1 MIAAPSFMKGAI
13 LMAKTLR
20 DKLIPYTFVLP
31 ALLLL
36 ALFSLIPIFIALIIS
51 FTGLDITGLGDWS
64 QIKFIGLQN
73 YTQLFH
79 DSAFL
84 QSILNTGYYVI
95 IGVPLVILLSLT
107 VAILINF
114 GQNRFFRFMRLVFYT
129 PSITNTVAVAVV
141 WTYMYNPSM
150 GLLNNLFGKI
160 GLGPFPWL
168 SDPATAKMSL
178 IILAVW
184 KAIGLNMLIFLAAL
198 QGIPESLYEAAE
210 LDGAGW
216 WQQTRHITLPSLS
229 FSIFFVTV
237 TTLIGWFQFFDE
249 PFVMT
254 KGGPLNSTNSVAL
267 FVYQNGFQNS
277 NFGYAA
283 AGSFVMFTAI
293 IIATLVQFKLQKK
306 QQGI

>member
-1 MIAAPSFMKGAI
+1 MGKSIRNR
-13 LMAKTLR
+13 LM
-20 DKLIPYTFVLP
+20 PYTFVLP

-36 ALFSLIPIFIALIIS
+36 FLFSLIPILIALVIS
-51 FTGLDITGLGDWS
+51 FTGLDITGLGNWS
-64 QIKFIGLQN
+64 TVKFVGLDN
-73 YTQLFH
+73 FVKLFH
-79 DSAFL
+79 DSQFL
-84 QSILNTGYYVI
+84 QSIGNTLYYVV
-95 IGVPLVILLSLT
+95 IGVPLVVLLSLT

-114 GQNRFFRFMRLVFYT
+114 GNNKFFSFLRLIFYT

-141 WTYMYNPSM
+141 WTYMYNPNM
-150 GLLNNLFGKI
+150 GLLNNMLGKI
-160 GLGPFPWL
+160 GIGPLQWL
-168 SDPATAKMSL
+168 NDPATAKISL

-198 QGIPESLYEAAE
+198 QGIPRSLYEAAE
-210 LDGAGW
+210 LDGANW
-216 WQQTRHITLPSLS
+216 WEQTRHITLPSLR
-229 FSIFFVTV
+229 FSIFFVSV

-283 AGSFVMFTAI
+283 AGSFIMFAAI
-293 IIATLVQFKLQKK
+293 IVATLIQFKIQKK
-306 QQGI
+306 QQGE

>member
-1 MIAAPSFMKGAI
+1 MKGAI

-20 DKLIPYTFVLP
+20 DKIVPYTFVLP

-84 QSILNTGYYVI
+84 QSILNTGYYVV

-160 GLGPFPWL
+160 GMGPFPWL
-168 SDPATAKMSL
+168 SDPATAKISL

-283 AGSFVMFTAI
+283 AGSFIMFAAI
-293 IIATLVQFKLQKK
+293 ILATLVQFKLQKK
-306 QQGI
+306 QQGL

>member
-1 MIAAPSFMKGAI
+1 MGKSF
-13 LMAKTLR
+13 R
-20 DKLIPYTFVLP
+20 EKLIPYTFVLP
-31 ALLLL
+31 ALILL
-36 ALFSLIPIFIALIIS
+36 ALFSLIPIVIALVIS
-51 FTGLDITGLGDWS
+51 FTGMDITGLGDLS
-64 QIKFIGLQN
+64 QVKFIGFQN
-73 YTQLFH
+73 YTQLFK
-79 DSAFL
+79 DPTFL
-84 QSILNTGYYVI
+84 QSIFNTGFYVI
-95 IGVPLVILLSLT
+95 IGVPLVVILSLT
-107 VAILINF
+107 VAILINS
-114 GQNRFFRFMRLVFYT
+114 GQNRFFKFMRLIFYT

-150 GLLNNLFGKI
+150 GMINNFLGKLGISEI
-160 GLGPFPWL
+160 GWL
-168 SDPATAKMSL
+168 TDPNVAKYAL

-198 QGIPESLYEAAE
+198 QGIPRSLYEAAE
-210 LDGAGW
+210 LDGANW
-216 WQQTRHITLPSLS
+216 WQQTWYITLPSVR

-283 AGSFVMFTAI
+283 AGSFIMFAAI
-293 IIATLVQFKLQKK
+293 IIATLIQFRLQKK
-306 QQGI
+306 QQGR